1 MAESGICETEQH
13 EVLATQAK
21 MMKGHERELEQARG
35 GNGPGNSKNREWW
48 FFKESRQKWEGERCG
63 GNIVL
68 SIEKETGLAVS
79 KPSS

>member
-13 EVLATQAK
+13 EILATQAK

-48 FFKESRQKWEGERCG
+48 FFKESLEH
-63 GNIVL
+63 I
-68 SIEKETGLAVS
+68 
-79 KPSS
+79 